1 MERDIEKVLK
11 PCVSVVFSETY
22 RRVLDRIVE
31 IWSAGGSPSYYQLYK
46 EGAVKSKN
54 GLQIALN
61 LLSGCCYT
69 FPVIARPRTGS
80 PIKPRIDYL
89 PTPLGVATNL
99 FLKLL
104 YIDETLKI
112 LNLDGHGFEEFIKL
126 LFYKVIPPLYQN
138 LHGIYLSTAM
148 LYRERKEIEGCF
160 KGAMTALYIIFLIN
174 VDHESIALKST
185 ENEPFEDFA
194 NVVEQNLKAIADS
207 FNKGVKSALCYY
219 ENIVGGNI
227 ICRMANYLS
236 NNYDLLLKS
245 IEEVKK
251 LRTSQT
257 K

>member
-1 MERDIEKVLK
+1 MKRAIEEVLK

-31 IWSAGGSPSYYQLYK
+31 IWSAGGSPSYYRLYK
-46 EGAVKSKN
+46 EGIVKSKN

-69 FPVIARPRTGS
+69 FPVIAMRTGS
-80 PIKPRIDYL
+80 YIKPRIDYH

-104 YIDETLKI
+104 YMDETLKI
-112 LNLDGHGFEEFIKL
+112 LNLDGHGFEEFTKL
-126 LFYKVIPPLYQN
+126 LFYKVIPPLFQN

-194 NVVEQNLKAIADS
+194 SIVEQNLKAIADS

-219 ENIVGGNI
+219 VNIAGGNI
-227 ICRMANYLS
+227 LCKIANYLS
-236 NNYDLLLKS
+236 DNYDLLLKS